1 MNRVRLQAKLLRLF
15 GAIAVLLMCSPLI
28 AADISGQI
36 KLSSGG
42 KALRSVEAVDGVVY
56 FRPRTPVAPVAPVAP
71 ELPFVLSTERKSFT
85 PRVLPIPAGSTVVFP
100 NNDPILHN
108 AFSTSTGNTFDVG
121 LYGQGD
127 QGEPVRFVNPG
138 LVRVYCN
145 VHHNM
150 VAHIVVLDT
159 PFFAVPDE
167 QGRFRISNV
176 PEGPG
181 ELLLWHERSTL
192 WRKPVL
198 VDGDVQ
204 QEISLELNR
213 RRVPQHLNKFGK
225 PYRRSR
231 EDGY

>member
-1 MNRVRLQAKLLRLF
+1 MGIGLLLA
-15 GAIAVLLMCSPLI
+15 GAAL

-42 KALRSVEAVDGVVY
+42 RALRPVEAVDAVVY
-56 FRPRTPVAPVAPVAP
+56 FRPRTPVAPSAPQT
-71 ELPFVLSTERKSFT
+71 PFVLATERKSFT
-85 PRVLPIPAGSTVVFP
+85 PRVLPIPVGGTVVFP

-108 AFSTSTGNTFDVG
+108 AFSTSSGNAFDVG
-121 LYGQGD
+121 LYGQGE
-127 QGEPVRFVNPG
+127 QSEPVRFVNPG

-145 VHHNM
+145 VHHSM

-167 QGRFRISNV
+167 HGRFRLRGV

-192 WRKPVL
+192 WRKAL
-198 VDGDVQ
+198 EIQGDHS

-231 EDGY
+231 DDGY

>member
-1 MNRVRLQAKLLRLF
+1 MNRVRLQARLLCLF
-15 GAIAVLLMCSPLI
+15 GAIAALLVCSPLI
-28 AADISGQI
+28 AADINGQI

-56 FRPRTPVAPVAPVAP
+56 FRPRTPVAPVAP

-138 LVRVYCN
+138 LVR
-145 VHHNM
+145 
-150 VAHIVVLDT
+150 
-159 PFFAVPDE
+159 
-167 QGRFRISNV
+167 
-176 PEGPG
+176 
-181 ELLLWHERSTL
+181 
-192 WRKPVL
+192 
-198 VDGDVQ
+198 
-204 QEISLELNR
+204 
-213 RRVPQHLNKFGK
+213 
-225 PYRRSR
+225 
-231 EDGY
+231 